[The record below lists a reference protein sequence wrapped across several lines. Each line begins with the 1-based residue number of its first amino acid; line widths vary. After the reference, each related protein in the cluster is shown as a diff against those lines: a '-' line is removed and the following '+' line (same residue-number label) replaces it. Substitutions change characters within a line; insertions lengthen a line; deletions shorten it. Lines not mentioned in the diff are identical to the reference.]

1 MLKKTTILPDDAKVA
16 ERLFS
21 DLVHNQPYYLFVAL
35 GADANAETVAQRAD
49 SLAGLPDEPRWVVWA
64 RNPQSIAKVVKKLV
78 NADKVDLDS
87 ARAFTLSLSDEVRD
101 VIEGDE
107 PVPNLTRI
115 FEAFSS
121 AETS

>member
-16 ERLFS
+16 ERLFN

-49 SLAGLPDEPRWVVWA
+49 SLAGLPEEPRWVVWA

-115 FEAFSS
+115 LLAFAN
-121 AETS
+121 AEGS

>member
-16 ERLFS
+16 ERLFNE
-21 DLVHNQPYYLFVAL
+21 LVHEQPYYLFVAL
-35 GADANAETVAQRAD
+35 GASADAETVAQRAD
-49 SLAGLPDEPRWVVWA
+49 SLAGLPQEPRWVVWA
-64 RNPQSIAKVVKKLV
+64 RKPKSIAKVVAELV
-78 NADKVDLDS
+78 GADKVDLES

-115 FEAFSS
+115 LLAFAN
-121 AETS
+121 AEGS